1 MKESLHRLVPDESSD
16 GDGGEVMLYW
26 NNKQKRLKV
35 SHEVRAS
42 FCRLMLH
49 LLVDRDPQEPVTPVK
64 YARLWAEVA
73 ATIRVNDYQCVKGGQ
88 DATRKKV
95 KKQFESTIDF
105 VEDYLCKDVTR
116 TWYLS
121 DHDQNKLTFEVVKL
135 AGELTY
141 FGFYRWWAEGRRPR
155 RPSALALARKHPLVM
170 ETKLKI
176 IEILQFILD
185 VRLDYRISCLLSIFK
200 KAFETSSP
208 DALGRVDVEAIGL
221 QAEGIFSCR
230 DGLDLDACGGRMV
243 LRVLLQLC
251 SQGASASLVSGALA
265 LLFRHFSQRQE
276 VLEAFKQVQLLVSD
290 ADVESYK
297 QIKADLDILRQSVE
311 KSELWVF
318 NKGRAGIIDDHSGE
332 NLI

>member
-1 MKESLHRLVPDESSD
+1 M
-16 GDGGEVMLYW
+16 
-26 NNKQKRLKV
+26 
-35 SHEVRAS
+35 
-42 FCRLMLH
+42 
-49 LLVDRDPQEPVTPVK
+49 
-64 YARLWAEVA
+64 
-73 ATIRVNDYQCVKGGQ
+73 CV
-88 DATRKKV
+88 
-95 KKQFESTIDF
+95 
-105 VEDYLCKDVTR
+105 L
-116 TWYLS
+116 
-121 DHDQNKLTFEVVKL
+121 L
-135 AGELTY
+135 AG
-141 FGFYRWWAEGRRPR
+141 GGRRG
-155 RPSALALARKHPLVM
+155 PSALALARKHPLVM

-221 QAEGIFSCR
+221 QAEGIFNCR

-311 KSELWVF
+311 KSELRVV
-318 NKGRAGIIDDHSGE
+318 NKGRAGIIDDHSDIKGAVGPGGAVLE
-332 NLI
+332 RNASLDNVRAPRGDQQDYDKIKEVQNKYCIYINLLPGNFPAFSQGLPYML

>member
-1 MKESLHRLVPDESSD
+1 M
-16 GDGGEVMLYW
+16 
-26 NNKQKRLKV
+26 
-35 SHEVRAS
+35 
-42 FCRLMLH
+42 
-49 LLVDRDPQEPVTPVK
+49 
-64 YARLWAEVA
+64 
-73 ATIRVNDYQCVKGGQ
+73 
-88 DATRKKV
+88 
-95 KKQFESTIDF
+95 
-105 VEDYLCKDVTR
+105 
-116 TWYLS
+116 
-121 DHDQNKLTFEVVKL
+121 
-135 AGELTY
+135 
-141 FGFYRWWAEGRRPR
+141 
-155 RPSALALARKHPLVM
+155 
-170 ETKLKI
+170 
-176 IEILQFILD
+176 D

-221 QAEGIFSCR
+221 QDEGIFSCLNFR

-318 NKGRAGIIDDHSGE
+318 NKGRAGIIDDHSDIKGAVGPGGTVLE
-332 NLI
+332 RNASLDNVRAPRGDRQDYDKIKEILERMIKYCTQGNTAREGGD